1 MSATIWTPGALG
13 DVLSSK
19 LVKEIA
25 LSDMVTPLSAANGLG
40 YFRVYAP
47 FRVLAFY
54 ASLFAVSSS
63 GLVTVDINVD
73 TVSILTTKLSID
85 ANEKDN
91 TNAATPYVLVGSP
104 TPSFYDF
111 SIGQEVS
118 FDLDAGGTGAKGL
131 ILYMVGF
138 DL

>member
-1 MSATIWTPGALG
+1 MSATIWNPGALG
-13 DVLSSK
+13 GTLTSK

-25 LSDMVTPLSAANGLG
+25 LSDMVTSLVPANGVG

-63 GLVTVDINVD
+63 GLVTVDINVNA
-73 TVSILTTKLSID
+73 VSILVTKLSID

-91 TNAATPYVLVGSP
+91 TTAATPYIITGSP
-104 TPSFYDF
+104 APSFYDF
-111 SIGQEVS
+111 TIGQEVS
-118 FDLDAGGTGAKGL
+118 FDIDASGTGAKGL